1 MAAVTTNGEGSAYP
15 EPESEPEPETE
26 SEPQTASEAAADEAP
41 RASAPEPEPEPE
53 PEAPRASAAPH
64 VCNVA
69 FCPIGLAIST
79 VQPLRPDAVE
89 HLLVAGRE
97 LFLAMR
103 TIVDARADQFDPQD
117 TTSSFEKIDIG

>member
-1 MAAVTTNGEGSAYP
+1 MAAVTVNGDGSNAPEGEEP
-15 EPESEPEPETE
+15 EGPDMSSTPPESEP
-26 SEPQTASEAAADEAP
+26 AAAADP
-41 RASAPEPEPEPE
+41 QG
-53 PEAPRASAAPH
+53 H

-69 FCPIGLAIST
+69 FCPIGLAISA

-103 TIVDARADQFDPQD
+103 TIVDARADQFGGPDVAAS
-117 TTSSFEKIDIG
+117 TFEKIDIG

>member
-1 MAAVTTNGEGSAYP
+1 MAAVTTNGEGSAHP

-26 SEPQTASEAAADEAP
+26 SEPQTASEAASDEAP
-41 RASAPEPEPEPE
+41 RAPEPEPEPE
-53 PEAPRASAAPH
+53 PEAPRASAAQH

>member
-15 EPESEPEPETE
+15 EPESETQVIPITE
-26 SEPQTASEAAADEAP
+26 SEPPVASDAAADEAP
-41 RASAPEPEPEPE
+41 RATASEPEPE
-53 PEAPRASAAPH
+53 PEAPRASAAQH

-117 TTSSFEKIDIG
+117 SSSTFEKIDIG